1 MSSRTA
7 SRLAWSLCA
16 ISVALSLGGAA
27 LAAMSSGTVPAEAQ
41 GPVTMALILPP
52 IALSPLAQ

>member
-1 MSSRTA
+1 MVAVRDLSRP
-7 SRLAWSLCA
+7 
-16 ISVALSLGGAA
+16 SLGGAA

-41 GPVTMALILPP
+41 SPVTMALILPP